1 MKTEPYKLK
10 ITGTTDDNHL
20 PWMPNP
26 DIDPDYP
33 WGCYRNDA
41 GVVVYWIP
49 QEAPT
54 DIPVD
59 NSQGAKKR
67 IYSTL
72 PLFGGKSLRV
82 CWDELPDR
90 QWAFDQKRWID
101 AEAKRNERRVKRET
115 LVEEVL
121 GDGSSE
127 KNPKK
132 EWSLLDESSNDET
145 LGTLEPEDEA
155 NSKPD
160 VQKETSE
167 ETEYALDAAME
178 KWEPIDVP
186 DDQKEEGP
194 EKETKRRKR
203 ICDYAPYR
211 FPQTEPQAITLIEL
225 ETVTKLIMEKNP
237 RWWRAFYMKEWEG
250 LGREE
255 IAAKLDVNPSR
266 VYQLID
272 AAQKLAQQYRRENR

>member
-1 MKTEPYKLK
+1 
-10 ITGTTDDNHL
+10 
-20 PWMPNP
+20 MPNP

-33 WGCYRNDA
+33 WGCYRNEA

-59 NSQGAKKR
+59 NSEGAKKR

-82 CWDELPDR
+82 YWDELPDR

-101 AEAKRNERRVKRET
+101 AEAKRNERRTKRET

-121 GDGSSE
+121 GDGSSR
-127 KNPKK
+127 KSPKK
-132 EWSLLDESSNDET
+132 EWSLLDGSSDDET
-145 LGTLEPEDEA
+145 MDTVLDQPEPDSGENGRPED
-155 NSKPD
+155 
-160 VQKETSE
+160 QKETSE

-178 KWEPIDVP
+178 KWEPIDVL
-186 DDQKEEGP
+186 DDQTDENP
-194 EKETKRRKR
+194 EKETKHRKR

-225 ETVTKLIMEKNP
+225 ENVKRYIEGKKP
-237 RWWRAFYMKEWEG
+237 RWWRALYMNKWEG
-250 LGREE
+250 AGREE
-255 IAAKLDVNPSR
+255 IAAELDVNPSR

-272 AAQKLAQQYRRENR
+272 SAQKLAQQYRRENR